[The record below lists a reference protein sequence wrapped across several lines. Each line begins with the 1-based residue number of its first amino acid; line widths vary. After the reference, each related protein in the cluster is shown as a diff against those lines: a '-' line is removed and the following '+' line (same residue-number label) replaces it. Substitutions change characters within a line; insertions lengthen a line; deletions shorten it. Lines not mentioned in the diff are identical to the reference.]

1 MTTLTAVKT
10 SEAAKMLVLKRVA
23 KHHERMAYIAK
34 LEAENIELRRAL
46 SEVRERLYKK
56 ILSIP
61 DGSLSVK
68 LTRRSLLAF
77 RAKNSPGV
85 FPTLLVFRPA
95 NTYYGSDNSR

>member
-1 MTTLTAVKT
+1 MTTLTPART

-46 SEVRERLYKK
+46 AETRERLS
-56 ILSIP
+56 LENPEHP

-68 LTRRSLLAF
+68 LTQRPLFAPGQPRSTVA
-77 RAKNSPGV
+77 
-85 FPTLLVFRPA
+85 
-95 NTYYGSDNSR
+95 